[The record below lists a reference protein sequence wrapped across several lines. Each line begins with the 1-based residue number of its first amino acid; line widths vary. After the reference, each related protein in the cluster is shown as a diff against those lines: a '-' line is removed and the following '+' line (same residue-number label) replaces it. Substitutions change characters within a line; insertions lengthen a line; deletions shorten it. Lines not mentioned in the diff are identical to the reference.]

1 MQREIRASGR
11 PTRVYGVR
19 DAIRD
24 ELREKPLSAAEVVG
38 FLLGLAG
45 VLLFLC
51 LFLTSGR
58 YPAP

>member
-1 MQREIRASGR
+1 MAARDIRASGR

-24 ELREKPLSAAEVVG
+24 ELREKPLSVAEVLG
-38 FLLGLAG
+38 FVLGLAG

-51 LFLTSGR
+51 LFLATGSYG
-58 YPAP
+58 A